1 MSMTSFD
8 FDESVELKPKRKT
21 KKKVEIIESIEV
33 VEDNEVIDTSV
44 EGEEI
49 DPKRDIQSL
58 LKLYNESQ
66 DDYSFISSDYTI
78 SAMDEVNTLIAD
90 ALIKIDELSTNGK
103 KESLFGKVSSSLVK
117 TIDPKDSWIGKWVNN
132 TKESIKR
139 SEFEGKTPEEIVSIV
154 KKIITDKR
162 VEVQELVSKLYKE
175 KESCLGKISYY
186 EEISSKA
193 KTILNVTE
201 EDTEEN
207 FNAKLLVTMVE
218 GNIIELKNIVDTR
231 INSLISIAKLTV
243 ERIGARLPS
252 LTSKVQNN
260 LDIQLSAQQ
269 VSDLN
274 SITQIFADL
283 SDTLDERATIGVQET
298 VLQALDM
305 VKGTGVNLTK
315 LNNKIKRDDEYKK
328 KLIAKVEEVKAEVN
342 KELIGVQQISN
353 RIANH
358 NKSKTELFLESYSA
372 NKDTQEKE

>member
-1 MSMTSFD
+1 MSITSFD
-8 FDESVELKPKRKT
+8 FDESVELKPKKKT
-21 KKKVEIIESIEV
+21 KKKVEIIENVEV
-33 VEDNEVIDTSV
+33 MEDNEIIDTSV

-103 KESLFGKVSSSLVK
+103 KEGLFGKMSSSLVK

-132 TKESIKR
+132 AKESIKR

-175 KESCLGKISYY
+175 KESCINKISYY

-193 KTILNVTE
+193 KTILNATE

-218 GNIIELKNIVDTR
+218 GNIIDLKNIVDTR

-342 KELIGVQQISN
+342 RELVGVQQISN

>member
-1 MSMTSFD
+1 MSITSFD
-8 FDESVELKPKRKT
+8 FDESVELKSKKKT
-21 KKKVEIIESIEV
+21 KKKVEIIENVEV
-33 VEDNEVIDTSV
+33 IEDNEIIDTSV

-103 KESLFGKVSSSLVK
+103 KEGLFSKVSNSLVK
-117 TIDPKDSWIGKWVNN
+117 TIDPKDSWIGKWVNSA
-132 TKESIKR
+132 KESIKR
-139 SEFEGKTPEEIVSIV
+139 SEFEGKTPEEIVAIV

-162 VEVQELVSKLYKE
+162 VEVQGLVSKLYKE
-175 KESCLGKISYY
+175 KESSLNKISYY

-218 GNIIELKNIVDTR
+218 GNIIDLKNIVDTR

-315 LNNKIKRDDEYKK
+315 LNNKIKRDEEYKK
-328 KLIAKVEEVKAEVN
+328 KLIAKVEEVKTEVN
-342 KELIGVQQISN
+342 KELVGVQQISD
-353 RIANH
+353 RMIAH

>member
-1 MSMTSFD
+1 MSETV

-21 KKKVEIIESIEV
+21 KKRVEIIESIEV
-33 VEDNEVIDTSV
+33 VEDNEVIDTSI

-78 SAMDEVNTLIAD
+78 SAMDEVNNLIAD

-162 VEVQELVSKLYKE
+162 VEVQKLVSKLYRE
-175 KESCLGKISYY
+175 KESCLNKISYY

-193 KTILNVTE
+193 RTILNATE

-218 GNIIELKNIVDTR
+218 GNVIDLKNIVDTR

-305 VKGTGVNLTK
+305 VKGTGVGLDK
-315 LNNKIKRDDEYKK
+315 LNAKIKRDEEYKK

-372 NKDTQEKE
+372 NKNTPEKE